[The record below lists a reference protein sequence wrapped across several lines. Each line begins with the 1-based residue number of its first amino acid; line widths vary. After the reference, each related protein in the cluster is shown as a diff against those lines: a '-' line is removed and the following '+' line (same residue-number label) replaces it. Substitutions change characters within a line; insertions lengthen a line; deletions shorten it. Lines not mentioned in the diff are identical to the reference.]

1 MCPSSSPISPST
13 VTTQIYPRV
22 TRAEHQTFSLP
33 IPITELNS
41 ITVPVSGHISHSLLP
56 PRSQQSW
63 RTHSTAIIRKHDT
76 KTSIYSTRRLRLIG
90 GNFDRHG
97 IQTTL
102 LSTYCR
108 SIVIATRQPQ
118 PYKFPAWL
126 LAIMSHAS
134 CATSHVRYRVLAI
147 QTAIT
152 FPNHPLYTTLP
163 RRTCWPL
170 THR

>member
-1 MCPSSSPISPST
+1 MCPSSSPISSSI

-33 IPITELNS
+33 IPIAELNS
-41 ITVPVSGHISHSLLP
+41 ITVSVSGHISHSLLP

-63 RTHSTAIIRKHDT
+63 RAHSTAVIRKHDT
-76 KTSIYSTRRLRLIG
+76 KTSRYSTRRLRLIG